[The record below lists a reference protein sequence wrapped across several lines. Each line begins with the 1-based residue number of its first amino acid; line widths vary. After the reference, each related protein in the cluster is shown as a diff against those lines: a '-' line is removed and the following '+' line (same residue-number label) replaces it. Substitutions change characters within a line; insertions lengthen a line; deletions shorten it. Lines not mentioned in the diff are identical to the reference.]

1 MGKDKS
7 ASPKRAPRAAG
18 KPSAAE
24 RPAQLAAPSARQKQR
39 YLEFLKSD
47 GLLSRILDIADDAI
61 ISVDQTQRIIM
72 FNQGAEKIFG
82 YSADEALDQL
92 VDILMPGRFGEAH
105 RQYVPDFGKS
115 PIAARRMGEREGI
128 VGRRKDGT
136 EFPAEASISK
146 VDIEGIRIYTVILRD
161 MTQHR
166 EAEERIKAS
175 LREKEVLLKEI
186 HHRVKNNL
194 QVVSSL
200 LNLQSRGIHD
210 ERTRQKFKESQNR
223 VQSMALIHEQLY
235 QTSKLSLID
244 YPEYIRQLAAHL
256 FRSYHVSST
265 RIDLTTRIDDVRLS
279 VDVAVPCGLILN
291 ELVSNSLKYAFPDGR
306 EGEIRIELHNSGDH
320 EVTLTVAD
328 DGVGLP
334 EEVGFWD
341 TKTLGLRLV
350 GTLVRQLNGNVE
362 VDRSGGTAIRISF
375 APEF

>member
-1 MGKDKS
+1 MGKNKS
-7 ASPKRAPRAAG
+7 ASAKRTSREAA

-24 RPAQLAAPSARQKQR
+24 GPTQLAAPSARQKQR
-39 YLEFLKSD
+39 YLQFLKSD

-61 ISVDQTQRIIM
+61 ISVDQAQRIIM
-72 FNQGAEKIFG
+72 FNQGAEKTFG
-82 YSADEALDQL
+82 YTADEALGQPL
-92 VDILMPGRFGEAH
+92 NILMPDRYADGH
-105 RQYVPDFGKS
+105 RQHVPDFGKS

-166 EAEERIKAS
+166 QAEERIKAS

-244 YPEYIRQLAAHL
+244 YPAYIRQLSAHL
-256 FRSYHVSST
+256 FRSYHVSTT
-265 RIDLTTRIDDVRLS
+265 RIDLRTRIDDVRLS
-279 VDVAVPCGLILN
+279 VDVAVPCGLIIN

-306 EGEIRIELHNSGDH
+306 GGEIRIELRRSGDD

-350 GTLVRQLNGNVE
+350 GTLARQLDGNVE

-375 APEF
+375 APES